1 MLLLVSKSR
10 IEASTSSK
18 EQNMSE
24 CEVADRTVG
33 EVADPFPAISQRRRG
48 GVRVS
53 SAAAMAL
60 GLVVTGESVGA
71 TPRQL
76 PRTASFR
83 ADHRDRR
90 SGPTPPG
97 RGLRRPTTAGTV
109 KSVGDGSFAVT
120 TRDGT
125 TVTVVVDTTTAYF
138 GAGVPSPTMAN
149 VKVGEHIAAFGT
161 DRSELVTADRVAIG
175 RPPFIHQGGTGP
187 LPPTR
192 SGSTPS

>member
-10 IEASTSSK
+10 VETSTSSK
-18 EQNMSE
+18 EQDMGE
-24 CEVADRTVG
+24 CEVANRIVG

-53 SAAAMAL
+53 SAAAVAL

-71 TPRQL
+71 APRQL
-76 PRTASFR
+76 LRTASIR
-83 ADHRDRR
+83 AGHRDRR

-97 RGLRRPTTAGTV
+97 RGLRRPTAAGTV
-109 KSVGDGSFAVT
+109 KSVGNGSFAVT

-125 TVTVVVDTTTAYF
+125 TVTVLVDTTTDYF

-149 VKVGEHIAAFGT
+149 VKVGEHIAVFGS

-175 RPPFIHQGGTGP
+175 RPPFIDRGGTGRP
-187 LPPTR
+187 HPTR